1 MAPAPGPVTRLRYRR
16 TTRWRVA
23 RLLVA
28 MGGILILLA
37 GVALCIGP
45 GTFAIGSVLGE
56 ESTTI
61 IFSLRL
67 PRIVLAVAVGGALS
81 ATGVLFQA
89 MLRNPLAE
97 PYMLGVSNGC
107 AVGAM
112 LGYAIGSSMITVPL
126 LSFAGGA
133 LVVVAVLWISKG
145 GGYGDR
151 SEGLLLGGVMVAAIG
166 AALIFLLLGFLGD
179 SMRTAIQWMMG
190 NLASASAQIGYG
202 SGLLWVLVLGA
213 SLVGGNILN
222 AISLGD
228 DEAAA
233 LGVPVDRARTV
244 LYLLGSLTVGL
255 TVSFCGA
262 IGFVGLVAPHIM
274 RRIVGPDHRMLLPAS
289 VVGGGIFLLLCD
301 TAARSLMGFAGNVGS
316 ELPVGAVTA
325 LVGAP
330 IFITMLRNAH
340 RRLG

>member
-1 MAPAPGPVTRLRYRR
+1 MPARR
-16 TTRWRVA
+16 
-23 RLLVA
+23 
-28 MGGILILLA
+28 
-37 GVALCIGP
+37 
-45 GTFAIGSVLGE
+45 
-56 ESTTI
+56 
-61 IFSLRL
+61 
-67 PRIVLAVAVGGALS
+67 PRS
-81 ATGVLFQA
+81 ATGRDCV
-89 MLRNPLAE
+89 
-97 PYMLGVSNGC
+97 
-107 AVGAM
+107 
-112 LGYAIGSSMITVPL
+112 
-126 LSFAGGA
+126 
-133 LVVVAVLWISKG
+133 
-145 GGYGDR
+145 
-151 SEGLLLGGVMVAAIG
+151 
-166 AALIFLLLGFLGD
+166 
-179 SMRTAIQWMMG
+179 
-190 NLASASAQIGYG
+190 
-202 SGLLWVLVLGA
+202 WVLVLGA

-325 LVGAP
+325 LVARRFLSPCFATHTAGWGEYAMRGGRDFAAISRNFLRSP
-330 IFITMLRNAH
+330 RRMLYVAAQELNIRH
-340 RRLG
+340 PLVGVPRRS

>member
-1 MAPAPGPVTRLRYRR
+1 MAATGAVIQRQHRLA
-16 TTRWRVA
+16 TRWGVV
-23 RLLVA
+23 RLLAA
-28 MGGILILLA
+28 MGGILLGLA
-37 GVALCIGP
+37 ALALCIGP
-45 GTFAIGSVLGE
+45 GTFSFGSILGE
-56 ESTTI
+56 ENSTI
-61 IFSLRL
+61 LLSLRL
-67 PRIVLAVAVGGALS
+67 PRIILAVGIGGALA
-81 ATGVLFQA
+81 ATGVMFQA
-89 MLRNPLAE
+89 VLRNPLAE

-112 LGYAIGSSMITVPL
+112 IGYAVGSSAFTVPV

-133 LVVVAVLWISKG
+133 AVVLAVLWISKG

-202 SGLLWVLVLGA
+202 AGAMWIVVLLL

-228 DEAAA
+228 DEATA
-233 LGVPVDRARTV
+233 LGLPVNRARTI
-244 LYLLGSLTVGL
+244 LYLVGSLTVGL

-262 IGFVGLVAPHIM
+262 IGFVGLVAPHIL

-301 TAARSLMGFAGNVGS
+301 TAARSLMGFVGNVGS

-330 IFITMLRNAH
+330 IFISILRH
-340 RRLG
+340 KGRR

>member
-1 MAPAPGPVTRLRYRR
+1 MARAAVAATLRKHRR
-16 TTRWRVA
+16 ATRWSVL
-23 RLLVA
+23 RLLAV
-28 MGGILILLA
+28 MGGILIVLT
-37 GVALCIGP
+37 GIALCIGP
-45 GTFAIGSVLGE
+45 GTFSVSSIVAQE
-56 ESTTI
+56 NSTI
-61 IFSLRL
+61 LFSLRL
-67 PRIVLAVAVGGALS
+67 PRIILAVAIGGALS

-112 LGYAIGSSMITVPL
+112 IGYAIGSSLITVPV
-126 LSFAGGA
+126 LSFAGGG
-133 LVVVAVLWISKG
+133 VVVVVVLWISKG

-190 NLASASAQIGYG
+190 NLASTSAEVGYG
-202 SGLLWVLVLGA
+202 SGLLWIVVLGL

-228 DEAAA
+228 DEAIA
-233 LGVPVDRARTV
+233 LGIPVNRVRTI

-301 TAARSLMGFAGNVGS
+301 TTARSLMGFAGNVGS

-330 IFITMLRNAH
+330 IFIAMLRNIN
-340 RRLG
+340 RQ

>member
-1 MAPAPGPVTRLRYRR
+1 MAPAAGAVARREHRRVTR
-16 TTRWRVA
+16 WGVF
-23 RLLVA
+23 RLLAA
-28 MGGILILLA
+28 MGGILVAVAAI
-37 GVALCIGP
+37 ALCIGP
-45 GTFAIGSVLGE
+45 GMFSFGSVFGE
-56 ESTTI
+56 ANSTI
-61 IFSLRL
+61 ILSLRL
-67 PRIVLAVAVGGALS
+67 PRIVLAVAVGGALA
-81 ATGVLFQA
+81 ATGVMFQA
-89 MLRNPLAE
+89 VLRNPLAE

-112 LGYAIGSSMITVPL
+112 IGYAVGASSITVPA

-133 LVVVAVLWISKG
+133 AVVLAVLWISKG

-190 NLASASAQIGYG
+190 NLASASAHIGYG
-202 SGLLWVLVLGA
+202 SGVLWIAVLVL
-213 SLVGGNILN
+213 SLAGGNILN

-228 DEAAA
+228 DEAAT
-233 LGVPVDRARTV
+233 LGLPVNRARII
-244 LYLLGSLTVGL
+244 LYLIGSLTVGL

-289 VVGGGIFLLLCD
+289 VIGGGIFLLLCD
-301 TAARSLMGFAGNVGS
+301 TAARSLLGFVGNVGS

-330 IFITMLRNAH
+330 IFITMLRNAG
-340 RRLG
+340 RA